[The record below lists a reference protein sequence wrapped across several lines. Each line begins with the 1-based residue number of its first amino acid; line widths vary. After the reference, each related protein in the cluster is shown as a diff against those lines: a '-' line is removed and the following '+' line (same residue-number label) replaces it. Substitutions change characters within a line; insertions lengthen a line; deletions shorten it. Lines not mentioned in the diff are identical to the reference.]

1 MEEITIH
8 PENKEQVDALEIIL
22 KAMNIP
28 FKKSKKKKSPYNSEF
43 VAKIKRSEKNFREG
57 KYTTIK
63 VEDLW
68 K

>member
-1 MEEITIH
+1 MEAITIH
-8 PENKEQVDALEIIL
+8 PKDKEQLNTIEAIL
-22 KAMNIP
+22 KALNVP
-28 FKKSKKKKSPYNSEF
+28 FKKTREKSPYNPEF
-43 VAKIKRSEKNFREG
+43 VTKIKESKKNFSEG

>member
-1 MEEITIH
+1 MEEITIQ
-8 PENKEQVDALEIIL
+8 PKNKEQLNALEIIL

-28 FKKSKKKKSPYNSEF
+28 FKKSKERKSPYNPEF
-43 VAKIKRSEKNFREG
+43 VAKIKRSEKNFSEG